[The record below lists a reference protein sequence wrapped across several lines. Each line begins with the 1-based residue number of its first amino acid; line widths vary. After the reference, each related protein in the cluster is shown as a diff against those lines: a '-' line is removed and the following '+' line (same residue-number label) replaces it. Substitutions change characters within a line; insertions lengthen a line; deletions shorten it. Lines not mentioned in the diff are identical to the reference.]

1 MISELKK
8 AIEKAEKLSE
18 DKQRIIADLIINE
31 IGWDDSFKQ
40 SSDKLSMLAEEALEE
55 YKKGKTKLLG
65 LY

>member
-40 SSDKLSMLAEEALEE
+40 SQDKLSILAEEALEE
-55 YKKGKTKLLG
+55 YKKGKTKPLDL
-65 LY
+65 

>member
-31 IGWDDSFKQ
+31 IGWDDSLKQ

-55 YKKGKTKLLG
+55 YKKGKTKPLDL
-65 LY
+65 